1 MKRANISGFVMSF
14 AQEAPSACGSA
25 CSAAE
30 PKPSACGAAEPAPS
44 ACGAAEPAKE
54 EPKPSACGS
63 ACGAK

>member
-14 AQEAPSACGSA
+14 ANEAPSACGSA
-25 CSAAE
+25 CGAAKPEE
-30 PKPSACGAAEPAPS
+30 PK
-44 ACGAAEPAKE
+44 KE